1 MPAIVVAVA
10 AVAAGAAASAAFGA
24 AVAGT
29 AFAALAGGWVASTVG
44 ILVGAVAAA
53 GVSYAASS
61 ILGLNRR
68 PSASASARPDTRQDR
83 RQMIRGAVEA
93 RQVVYGRAR
102 VSGPMLYA
110 SSSGDDRRFLH
121 LVVAL
126 AGHPVAGFDAVWIN
140 DHRLRPQDINF
151 DGFVNLDPLRA
162 RARVRFY
169 DGTQTAADPD
179 LVAESADGWSPQ
191 HILRGI
197 AYLYVRLEYDQDAF
211 PNGLQNIGAEIR
223 GKSNV
228 LDPRTSTTG
237 YTENAAL
244 IVLDYLRSADGLA
257 CAADEIDTDAFI
269 AAANVCD
276 EAVQI
281 TAAAATQPR
290 YHAGGAFTLD
300 AQPIRVMDTML
311 AACAGTLVY
320 VQGRYRLIPGAYAAP
335 TDILTV
341 SDLAGPIELQTR
353 PPRRELFNAV
363 RGTFIDPGRNWQS
376 AEFPPVT
383 DAAFVAEDGESIA
396 RDIDL
401 PFVNDG
407 IRAQR
412 LSRLLLRRAR
422 ETLTLRV
429 PVRYAGIRYGV
440 WQMLSVTLPDFGF
453 DAKPF
458 RVTAWTFDPGSG
470 LVTLTL
476 QEEGAGSYAWTFDQA
491 ASLGQAPNTALV
503 DPFSIPAPAGLTL
516 TEQLYVT
523 ADGAGVR
530 NRAVLSWLPP
540 AYPFITGY
548 DWRVRRADSA
558 DWTRIGGAPAGARA
572 EIDDLPDALHV
583 FQVRARSLVASGAW
597 AELQANIGALAAQP
611 PADLT
616 GLSVQSIGGFAF
628 LRWDK
633 HPDLDVRVGG
643 RIEFRHTPDTV
654 SPTWVG
660 STGIGEAQPGDST
673 FAVLPLKAGTYLAK
687 AVDQGGRY
695 SATAASIGAAQA
707 TALSFAAVSTLTEH
721 PGFSGAKTGT
731 LVLSS
736 TLRLDSGGDVDGAP
750 DWDAIPDLDS
760 LGGVRASGSYAF
772 SGGMDL
778 TTVRPVRLTGRIAAT
793 VVNTLD
799 QVDARV
805 GLVDDWLDWDGAVG
819 GEADAWIEV
828 RQTDDNPGG
837 TPTWSAWQ
845 RLDQSEFRA
854 RAFQFRAQLRSY
866 DLAFNIDLTAL
877 SVTADEVV

>member
-1 MPAIVVAVA
+1 MPPIIVAVA
-10 AVAAGAAASAAFGA
+10 A
-24 AVAGT
+24 AVAFT
-29 AFAALAGGWVASTVG
+29 ATSTALTAALALAG
-44 ILVGAVAAA
+44 ITGTLGSVIGIAYGVIAAA
-53 GVSYAASS
+53 GVSYATSS
-61 ILGLNRR
+61 ILGLNRPPR
-68 PSASASARPDTRQDR
+68 QAARPDTRQDR

-121 LVVAL
+121 LVVGL
-126 AGHPVAGFDAVWIN
+126 AGHPVAGLDAVWVN
-140 DHRLRPQDINF
+140 DIRIPAAEL
-151 DGFVNLDPLRA
+151 DGAGMVAAGPLA
-162 RARVRFY
+162 GKARVRLY
-169 DGTQTAADPD
+169 NGTQTAADPN

-211 PNGLQNIGAEIR
+211 PNGLQNISAEIR
-223 GKSNV
+223 GKSDI
-228 LDPRTSTTG
+228 LDPRTNATG

-257 CAADEIDTDAFI
+257 CAADEIDTAAFI

-300 AQPIRVMDTML
+300 AQPIQVMDTML

-320 VQGRYRLIPGAYAAP
+320 VQGRYRLHAGAYAAP
-335 TDILTV
+335 TDSLTV
-341 SDLAGPIELQTR
+341 SDLAGAIELQTR

-363 RGTFIDPGRNWQS
+363 RGTFIDPARNWQS

-401 PFVNDG
+401 PFVNDP

-412 LSRLLLRRAR
+412 LARLLLRRAR

-429 PVRYAGIRYGV
+429 PVRYAGIRYSV

-453 DAKPF
+453 AAKPF

-470 LVTLTL
+470 LITLTL
-476 QEEGAGSYAWTFDQA
+476 QEEGAASYAWTFDQA

-503 DPFSIPAPAGLTL
+503 DPFNIPAPAGLTL

-558 DWTRIGGAPAGARA
+558 QWTRIGGAPAGTRA

-583 FQVRARSLVASGAW
+583 FQVRARSLVSVGAW
-597 AELQANIGALAAQP
+597 AELQASIGALAAQP
-611 PADLT
+611 PANLT

-628 LRWDK
+628 LRWDR

-643 RIEFRHTPDTV
+643 RVEFRHTPDTV

-673 FAVLPLKAGTYLAK
+673 FAVLPLKPGTYLAK

-721 PGFSGAKTGT
+721 PGFSGAKTDT
-731 LVLSS
+731 LVVSS
-736 TLRLDSGGDVDGAP
+736 TLRLDSGGNVDGAANWDGIADVDG
-750 DWDAIPDLDS
+750 
-760 LGGVRASGSYAF
+760 LGGVRATGSYAF

-778 TTVRPVRLTGRIAAT
+778 TTVRPVRLTGRIAAV

-799 QVDARV
+799 QVDARA

-837 TPTWSAWQ
+837 SPVWSAWR

-854 RAFQFRAQLRSY
+854 RAYQFRAQLRSY
-866 DLAFNIDLTAL
+866 DLSFNIHITAL